1 MTAAASMAPNKFQ
14 SREAGSA
21 PEDFARLSFEDMADD
36 LGKMAVSKAW
46 WLEACSSG
54 PKKRPDHELDI
65 QRKHLKVLQQ
75 AAADYQRAATRPA
88 MRGAA
93 E

>member
-1 MTAAASMAPNKFQ
+1 MRTAASIAPHAMQ
-14 SREAGSA
+14 SRDAGPA
-21 PEDFARLSFEDMADD
+21 TEDLARLSFEDMADD
-36 LGKMAVSKAW
+36 LRKMATSKTW

-88 MRGAA
+88 MRGA
-93 E
+93 EE